1 MKCEANVF
9 FEDMFEAEQTGKK
22 KKILKLFSKADLLI
36 IDDLFLRKRM
46 PSDAADYLLD
56 IILNR
61 YSKQKS
67 TIITSNRPIEDWGL
81 LLKDNAA
88 SSAILDRLLHHGHL
102 LKFERKSYRLK
113 EAAKRLSQK
122 KNQD

>member
-1 MKCEANVF
+1 MPAGKDQTVDKRSGRHVRHPNQVFEEAW
-9 FEDMFEAEQTGKK
+9 GY
-22 KKILKLFSKADLLI
+22 
-36 IDDLFLRKRM
+36 LR
-46 PSDAADYLLD
+46 DE
-56 IILNR
+56 
-61 YSKQKS
+61 KQKS